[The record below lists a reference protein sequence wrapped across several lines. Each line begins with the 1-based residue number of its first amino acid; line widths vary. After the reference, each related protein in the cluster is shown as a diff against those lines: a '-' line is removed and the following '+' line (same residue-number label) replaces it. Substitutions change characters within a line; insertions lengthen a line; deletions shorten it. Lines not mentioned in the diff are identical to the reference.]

1 VQPLALYTTVYPAV
15 EPYLADWFA
24 SVRAQTDTDFRLCV
38 ALDGIDEVA
47 ASRAMGGGVDADWV
61 RGGAGETVGSIRQL
75 ALDELTRRHDAVV
88 LVDSDDVL
96 HPSRVATAR
105 AMLETCDVAGCAL
118 RVVDESGRSAGRT
131 FSLPGG
137 LAPDGVFPRAN
148 AYGLSNSAARSDALR
163 RCLPIPRD
171 AALVDWYLWT
181 RAWLFGARFAFGDR
195 AEMDYRQY
203 GANTARV
210 LGPFTAEQVTEDTE
224 RVRHHYRLVLA
235 SDLTGADP
243 DRLRGLKVAA
253 GAVDVFAGRVVASPE
268 ALLRYVDALNRLPD
282 TMVWWQWVAHPSLR
296 HLWAHDEGE
305 T

>member
-1 VQPLALYTTVYPAV
+1 VRPLALFTTVYPAV
-15 EPYLADWFA
+15 QPFLADWYA
-24 SVRAQTDTDFRLCV
+24 SVRAQTDGGFDLCI
-38 ALDGIDEVA
+38 ALDGLGEEK

-61 RGGAGETVGSIRQL
+61 RGGRDETVGSIRQL
-75 ALDELTRRHDAVV
+75 ALEELTRSYDAVV
-88 LVDSDDVL
+88 MVDSDDVL
-96 HPSRVATAR
+96 HPTRVATAR

-118 RVVDESGRSAGRT
+118 RIIDESGRSAGRT

-137 LAPDGVFPRAN
+137 LAADGAFPRAN
-148 AYGLSNSAARSDALR
+148 AYGLSNSAVRSAILR

-181 RAWLFGARFAFGDR
+181 RAWLFGARFAFGAR

-210 LGPFTAEQVTEDTE
+210 LGPFTAEQVAEDTE
-224 RVRHHYRLVLA
+224 RVRHHYSLVLA
-235 SDLTGADP
+235 SDLTGAAT
-243 DRLRGLKVAA
+243 DRLREVKAAA

-268 ALLRYVDALNRLPD
+268 VLARYVDALNRLTN
-282 TMVWWQWVAHPSLR
+282 TMVWWQWVAQPSLR
-296 HLWAHDEGE
+296 HLWASDEGE